1 MTSKLTCCCLF
12 AISRGLS
19 IDLSILLCF
28 CHFSAWSEDG
38 CRVEV
43 TNATHTTC
51 ACDHLTNFALLM
63 VQRQTPEAQFFQAMN
78 ENNHLQT
85 AAVTDEDGTDSPAG
99 KLNELEALADFKRIL
114 LRNYER
120 ILSKNWEFLSQREVR
135 ELTGR
140 EQEQIFEAWKQ
151 QGLIGDASN
160 VEKRQAIELIRS
172 EFLRLKN
179 FSRIRKMLVLIK
191 NSLFWKMKR
200 FNSNSLRVTR
210 QINWRDLPKTP
221 MVRNFLRSLIKFR
234 DFLRDGKMDNEKV
247 QSLDLVLT
255 ERQENAFI
263 VRFMLLN
270 EAYMRQFMN
279 MSSSSSS
286 SVESLSRVRSFRALN
301 SFYIQEQLQFLQM
314 MRQQK
319 KEEKVFGAFPDSQ
332 LMDDFRRVEKD
343 EWFSIEDIR
352 ADEIT
357 DHGLM
362 GDGASGMSGD
372 GDLLGGD
379 GNGMGG
385 NGADDNLFLYQL
397 VRNNTTLR
405 LFIYLSVV
413 LCVVLIVVA
422 IVLLKLYH
430 GSMFKVRRNEGASS
444 GAGTGSNNGSISGN
458 HINGGVGEAGNNSLG
473 GPMLAY
479 ELNAGGVGLA
489 GLRGGATGGSM
500 RCQQQ
505 MPLPSIPPSS
515 NASSDAP
522 MIELSRGSSLR
533 RSLVMM
539 GGGGVGGGGNV
550 VAETDFSMGGGGLD
564 EFQLKRLYNGRAS
577 FGVTGNRNG
586 GMVMMMGGGHD
597 RDGGSLG
604 LKQKRKRK
612 MATDWPPPPHTTMGT
627 TGFDEYPPMMMGE
640 GELEIEQRPH
650 DQSGMDETLLGLDG
664 RMMGY
669 PPPPIFVNQHHHH
682 LHHHLHTHT
691 HYGGAG
697 GEPTPTMGLQAKKR
711 GIYQG

>member
-1 MTSKLTCCCLF
+1 MTNTS
-12 AISRGLS
+12 
-19 IDLSILLCF
+19 
-28 CHFSAWSEDG
+28 
-38 CRVEV
+38 
-43 TNATHTTC
+43 HTTC

-63 VQRQTPEAQFFQAMN
+63 VQKQTPETQFFHAMN

-85 AAVTDEDGTDSPAG
+85 AAVTDEDGPEVDSPKAQTQ
-99 KLNELEALADFKRIL
+99 ELASLADFKKIL

-120 ILSKNWEFLSQREVR
+120 ILSKNWDFLSQREVR

-151 QGLIGDASN
+151 QGLIDDASN
-160 VEKRQAIELIRS
+160 VEKRRAIELIRS

-179 FSRIRKMLVLIK
+179 FSRVRKMLVLIK

-200 FNSNSLRVTR
+200 FNSHGSPLRETR
-210 QINWRDLPKTP
+210 QINWRELPKTP
-221 MVRNFLRSLIKFR
+221 LVRDFLRNLIKFR

-247 QSLDLVLT
+247 QNLDLVLT

-279 MSSSSSS
+279 MTTAGGAGGAD
-286 SVESLSRVRSFRALN
+286 SLDHPSRVRSFRALN

-319 KEEKVFGAFPDSQ
+319 KEEKVFGSFPDSQ
-332 LMDDFRRVEKD
+332 LMDEFRKVEKD

-357 DHGLM
+357 DHGLL
-362 GDGASGMSGD
+362 GAGGSGG
-372 GDLLGGD
+372 GLGGHPDGD
-379 GNGMGG
+379 GNGLEEGYIG
-385 NGADDNLFLYQL
+385 SGDDNLFLYQL

-430 GSMFKVRRNEGASS
+430 GSMFKVRRSQQQQGGQAGVGPNS
-444 GAGTGSNNGSISGN
+444 GSLNGMVGSNNDMGL
-458 HINGGVGEAGNNSLG
+458 V
-473 GPMLAY
+473 AY
-479 ELNAGGVGLA
+479 ELN
-489 GLRGGATGGSM
+489 GAAAVRASM
-500 RCQQQ
+500 RCPQQ
-505 MPLPSIPPSS
+505 PLPSIPPSS

-539 GGGGVGGGGNV
+539 GGGGTL
-550 VAETDFSMGGGGLD
+550 AETDFSLGGGGRGLD
-564 EFQLKRLYNGRAS
+564 EFQLKRMYNGRAS
-577 FGVTGNRNG
+577 YGAG
-586 GMVMMMGGGHD
+586 GAAMTMIDGGG
-597 RDGGSLG
+597 GGSLG
-604 LKQKRKRK
+604 LRQKRKRNL
-612 MATDWPPPPHTTMGT
+612 ATEWPLPPTTMGT
-627 TGFDEYPPMMMGE
+627 TGFDEYPPTILMGAE
-640 GELEIEQRPH
+640 GELELERRRAPVEQHHQP
-650 DQSGMDETLLGLDG
+650 QSGLVDETLLGLDG
-664 RMMGY
+664 RMLGY

-691 HYGGAG
+691 HYGPGGVGGVEASMGVVPRQKAG
-697 GEPTPTMGLQAKKR
+697 GL
-711 GIYQG
+711 YQ

>member
-1 MTSKLTCCCLF
+1 
-12 AISRGLS
+12 
-19 IDLSILLCF
+19 
-28 CHFSAWSEDG
+28 
-38 CRVEV
+38 
-43 TNATHTTC
+43 
-51 ACDHLTNFALLM
+51 M
-63 VQRQTPEAQFFQAMN
+63 VQKRTPETQFFHAMN

-85 AAVTDEDGTDSPAG
+85 AAVTDDEEDSHSGPEAAMDSPAVQSTD
-99 KLNELEALADFKRIL
+99 NLEALADFKRIL

-120 ILSKNWEFLSQREVR
+120 ILSKNWDFLSQREVR

-151 QGLIGDASN
+151 QGLIDDASN
-160 VEKRQAIELIRS
+160 VEKRRAIELIRS

-179 FSRIRKMLVLIK
+179 FARVRKMLVLIK
-191 NSLFWKMKR
+191 NSLFWKMRR
-200 FNSNSLRVTR
+200 FNGNSRHPLRVSR

-221 MVRNFLRSLIKFR
+221 LVRNFLRSLIKFR
-234 DFLRDGKMDNEKV
+234 DFLRDGKMDHEKV

-279 MSSSSSS
+279 VSKEGVAAASA
-286 SVESLSRVRSFRALN
+286 EDHTSRWRSFRALN
-301 SFYIQEQLQFLQM
+301 SFYIQEQLQLLQM

-319 KEEKVFGAFPDSQ
+319 KEAGGGGGENKVLGAFPDAQ
-332 LMDDFRRVEKD
+332 LLDEFRKVEKD
-343 EWFSIEDIR
+343 EWFGVDDDIR

-357 DHGLM
+357 DHGLLGGSDHGGAGGSGEGNGLND
-362 GDGASGMSGD
+362 GDGGYGD
-372 GDLLGGD
+372 GGSGS
-379 GNGMGG
+379 G
-385 NGADDNLFLYQL
+385 DDNLFLYQL

-430 GSMFKVRRNEGASS
+430 GSMFKVRGRSRRGGGGAVGGGDQQGSS
-444 GAGTGSNNGSISGN
+444 
-458 HINGGVGEAGNNSLG
+458 HINGGVVVVGGSSNSSNEVG
-473 GPMLAY
+473 GGY
-479 ELNAGGVGLA
+479 EMSAVGGVTRA
-489 GLRGGATGGSM
+489 SM
-500 RCQQQ
+500 RCPQQ
-505 MPLPSIPPSS
+505 PLPSIPPSS

-539 GGGGVGGGGNV
+539 GGGGVGGNNM
-550 VAETDFSMGGGGLD
+550 VAETDFSLGGGGFD
-564 EFQLKRLYNGRAS
+564 EFQLKRMYNGRAS
-577 FGVTGNRNG
+577 FGGN
-586 GMVMMMGGGHD
+586 VMMIGSGSAGRGGGGGGTD
-597 RDGGSLG
+597 GSGGSLG
-604 LKQKRKRK
+604 MKQKRKRK
-612 MATDWPPPPHTTMGT
+612 LATDWPPPPTTMGA
-627 TGFDEYPPMMMGE
+627 TGFDEYPTMLMGGGGGGGIGHE
-640 GELEIEQRPH
+640 GEMELERSRRPLDNH
-650 DQSGMDETLLGLDG
+650 QEDALLGLDG

-691 HYGGAG
+691 HYGPGGAMAVAAG
-697 GEPTPTMGLQAKKR
+697 GGLVEPPQAMGGAMAVPRQKGGL
-711 GIYQG
+711 YQG

>member
-1 MTSKLTCCCLF
+1 MEL
-12 AISRGLS
+12 
-19 IDLSILLCF
+19 
-28 CHFSAWSEDG
+28 
-38 CRVEV
+38 

-63 VQRQTPEAQFFQAMN
+63 VQKQTPETKFFHAMN

-85 AAVTDEDGTDSPAG
+85 AAVTDEAG
-99 KLNELEALADFKRIL
+99 PETVATVAQMEELESLADFKKIL
-114 LRNYER
+114 LRNFER
-120 ILSKNWEFLSQREVR
+120 ILSKNWDFLSQREVR

-151 QGLIGDASN
+151 QGLIDDASN
-160 VEKRQAIELIRS
+160 VEKRRAIELIRS

-200 FNSNSLRVTR
+200 FNGNPLRVTR
-210 QINWRDLPKTP
+210 QINWRELPKTP
-221 MVRNFLRSLIKFR
+221 LVRDFLRSLIKFR

-279 MSSSSSS
+279 MSMPSGVASP
-286 SVESLSRVRSFRALN
+286 ENLSRVRSFRALN
-301 SFYIQEQLQFLQM
+301 SFYIQEQMQFLQM

-319 KEEKVFGAFPDSQ
+319 KEEKVFGSFPDSQ
-332 LMDDFRRVEKD
+332 LMDEFRKVEKD
-343 EWFSIEDIR
+343 GWFSIDDIR

-357 DHGLM
+357 DHGLF
-362 GDGASGMSGD
+362 GGAAGN
-372 GDLLGGD
+372 GGD
-379 GNGMGG
+379 GENDRDRGDDG
-385 NGADDNLFLYQL
+385 NGLGHGYGSEDDNLFLYQL

-430 GSMFKVRRNEGASS
+430 GSMFKVRSARDQGQQPGGQGGLGAAAAS
-444 GAGTGSNNGSISGN
+444 GTSLN
-458 HINGGVGEAGNNSLG
+458 HQINGMMVGGSGEMG
-473 GPMLAY
+473 Y
-479 ELNAGGVGLA
+479 EMNVTRA
-489 GLRGGATGGSM
+489 SM
-500 RCQQQ
+500 RCPQQ
-505 MPLPSIPPSS
+505 PLPSIPPSS

-539 GGGGVGGGGNV
+539 GGGGGHM
-550 VAETDFSMGGGGLD
+550 VAETDFSLGGGGGGGGDGFD
-564 EFQLKRLYNGRAS
+564 EFQLKRMYNGRAS
-577 FGVTGNRNG
+577 YGIGGVGRTMDMDVGS
-586 GMVMMMGGGHD
+586 
-597 RDGGSLG
+597 SLG
-604 LKQKRKRK
+604 MKQKRKRK
-612 MATDWPPPPHTTMGT
+612 LATEWPPPPTTIGAT
-627 TGFDEYPPMMMGE
+627 PYGEYPATILLGE
-640 GELEIEQRPH
+640 GETELERRLPM
-650 DQSGMDETLLGLDG
+650 DQQQGLDETMLGLDG
-664 RMMGY
+664 RMLGY

-691 HYGGAG
+691 HYGPGGGGGAAESPIGMGIVPRQKSG
-697 GEPTPTMGLQAKKR
+697 GGL
-711 GIYQG
+711 YQ